1 MSAPCDFGRGKGGVY
16 YGMGAGRARF
26 RGRGASEQV
35 ETEGGGMLWSWFNGL
50 GRRLRR
56 RRLTEL
62 TLALLAACLLVVACL
77 AVWDARV
84 EPLHERTAGA
94 LTLAAVA
101 LAALAGLAVAVRVW
115 HRDRTDAL
123 VRWLDRRFPEFGN
136 GLDSAREVLQRG
148 APNAVEALLVSHM
161 ERAVADRDADLTRA
175 VLRCVP
181 LWRAAVLALV
191 VCVCVAVVAVLPRAV
206 AKAQFWLRGDADG
219 LVLTVSQPD
228 GLFVRGSDVALTA
241 DVRRWERDRAVIELQ
256 LDGQANVE
264 TYDLHPVADAEGAF
278 SFTLFDVQRGGRLR
292 VTTPSLD
299 SGWRRFAVYERP
311 QVSEVRLTLTPPS
324 YTGET
329 ERELESLEPFGA
341 VAGTRMRLSLRLT
354 DGASPSLVLNG
365 ERTPLRPAGE
375 ANRWQMER
383 TLTVSGPL
391 VLEAR
396 DAAGRTCVVAELEVS
411 VTPDLPP
418 MIERREPS
426 GDARVEEGSGL
437 RLSAVAT
444 DDYGLT
450 SFRFEYHRLSGQEHG
465 RELLTDGRQVREAEW
480 SDEWKVSEAG
490 LEVGDV
496 VTCRFVA
503 TDCREPNRQSSRSE
517 VFFVTVMP
525 RRPDQDKAADGQQQ
539 QQEERVDV
547 NDLVLES
554 KRLLRQT
561 WELLDYDEPP
571 SREVHETAA
580 ALGDLRIEVQRREQV
595 FREKGKVP
603 QLPEPLRTLFATAVA
618 ALERAEPLMTP
629 ASMRQSLQQQ
639 ELALAALVKL
649 ESELLKN
656 QQQSQSASS
665 KQQQNQEQQGQGQ
678 QDGEQQQGEGDESDE
693 QLLATLTKALEKLR
707 AVERSQTALGRRLER
722 GDERSALERAQQGL
736 RRDAG
741 EVAQTLV
748 RHEQADGARQLVEQA
763 RQEMGGVLAGLRNG
777 ESQVSV
783 IRSARAVERL
793 QAACAALDALLRQ
806 IGAQQVEALAK
817 QAHALAQR
825 QQQAAGQSRDLETQK
840 QRGQNVQDARQQAQQ
855 QQSQLAADT
864 EKLRQRLQKRAETL
878 RAMWPDTAAALD
890 DTANAFLTHDIA
902 GHQRKAGNA
911 LLYRRFERAADEQSQ
926 ASQSLSQV
934 ASDLSRT
941 AATMPTFSLEE
952 LKQHIRELQQAT
964 QEMEQAQNAA
974 DTNAATSEQG
984 ADAAS
989 SRESSSSQRRLESAR
1004 RQAGETT
1011 SRLGEMLHDAR
1022 LQQLGGELSAERGE
1036 GDAEHPGQASLDE
1049 ARQALRLAVEHLQR
1063 LERQHP
1069 GALLKAG
1076 RLIPPERYRRSVEEY
1091 FRRLAK

>member
-1 MSAPCDFGRGKGGVY
+1 
-16 YGMGAGRARF
+16 
-26 RGRGASEQV
+26 
-35 ETEGGGMLWSWFNGL
+35 MLGLWFNGL
-50 GRRLRR
+50 VRRLRR
-56 RRLTEL
+56 RRLAEM

-84 EPLHERTAGA
+84 EPLRERTAGA
-94 LTLAAVA
+94 LTLCAVS
-101 LAALAGLAVAVRVW
+101 LATLCWLVGTVRVW
-115 HRDRTDAL
+115 RQEGIVAL

-148 APNAVEALLVSHM
+148 DPNEVEALLVSRM
-161 ERAVADRDADLTRA
+161 ERQVAARDAELMRA
-175 VLRCVP
+175 VLRRVP

-191 VCVCVAVVAVLPRAV
+191 VCVCGAVTATFPRAV
-206 AKAQFWLRGDADG
+206 GKAQFWLRGDASG

-241 DVRRWERDRAVIELQ
+241 DVRRWERDRAVIELH
-256 LDGQANVE
+256 LDGQSDIEA
-264 TYDLHPVADAEGAF
+264 YDLHPVAEAEGTF

-324 YTGET
+324 YTGEG
-329 ERELESLEPFGA
+329 ERVLEALGAFGG
-341 VAGTRMRLSLRLT
+341 VAGTRLRLEMRLEH
-354 DGASPSLVLNG
+354 GVSPSLVLDG
-365 ERTPLRPAGE
+365 ERTPFRPAGE
-375 ANRWQMER
+375 SGRWQVER

-391 VLEAR
+391 VLEAC
-396 DAAGRTCVVAELEVS
+396 DEAGRTCAVAEVEVS

-437 RLSAVAT
+437 RLLAVAT

-450 SFRFEYHRLSGQEHG
+450 SFRFEYHRLSGQERG
-465 RELLTDGRQVREAEW
+465 RELLSGGSLVREAEW
-480 SDEWKVSEAG
+480 SEEWNVAEAG

-525 RRPDQDKAADGQQQ
+525 RRPDQQSQTDGQQQ
-539 QQEERVDV
+539 QEEERVDV

-561 WELLDYDEPP
+561 WDLLEFDEPP

-603 QLPEPLRTLFATAVA
+603 QLPEPLRTLFAAAVA

-639 ELALAALVKL
+639 ELALAALVRL

-656 QQQSQSASS
+656 QQQSQASS
-665 KQQQNQEQQGQGQ
+665 GKQQQKQEQQQGKGQ
-678 QDGEQQQGEGDESDE
+678 QDGEQQQGEGDEGDE
-693 QLLATLTKALEKLR
+693 QLLAALTDALEKLR
-707 AVERSQTALGRRLER
+707 AVERDQTAFGRRLEH
-722 GDERSALERAQQGL
+722 GDERVALERAQQGV
-736 RRDAG
+736 RRAAG

-748 RHEQADGARQLVEQA
+748 RHEMADGARQLVEQA

-777 ESQVSV
+777 ETQVGV

-806 IGAQQVEALAK
+806 VGAQQVEALAK
-817 QAHALAQR
+817 QARDLAQR
-825 QQQAAGQSRDLETQK
+825 QQQAAGQSRDLETQR
-840 QRGQNVQDARQQAQQ
+840 QRGQNVQDARQQAQK

-864 EKLRQRLQKRAETL
+864 EKLRQRLQRRAETL
-878 RAMWPDTAAALD
+878 RSMWPDTAAALD

-911 LLYRRFERAADEQSQ
+911 LLYRRFERAADEQAQ

-934 ASDLSRT
+934 ASDLGRT

-952 LKQHIRELQQAT
+952 LKQRIRELQQAT
-964 QEMEQAQNAA
+964 QAMEQAQNAA
-974 DTNAATSEQG
+974 DTHDATSE
-984 ADAAS
+984 
-989 SRESSSSQRRLESAR
+989 RESDDGSPSQESASAAQRRLESAR

-1022 LQQLGGELSAERGE
+1022 LQQLGGELSAARGE

-1049 ARQALRLAVEHLQR
+1049 ARQALRLAVEHLLR
-1063 LERQHP
+1063 LERQQP
-1069 GALLKAG
+1069 GTLLKAG